1 MIIDA
6 NFEGLKQIKNGDY
19 VFEGN
24 LESKE
29 NIEIHLNDRFV
40 IRGSIT
46 TEKSIIAECG
56 IEAGEGIKA
65 GCGIEAGEG
74 IKAGWGIEAGEG
86 IKAGW
91 GIEAGEGI
99 KAGCGIEAGEGI
111 KAGWGIEAG
120 FRIFAGTSVYR
131 SSKNCIKTISCK
143 RLIKGEIAFGQLIE
157 RGEKDG

>member
-56 IEAGEGIKA
+56 IKAGE
-65 GCGIEAGEG
+65 
-74 IKAGWGIEAGEG
+74 
-86 IKAGW
+86 
-91 GIEAGEGI
+91 
-99 KAGCGIEAGEGI
+99 
-111 KAGWGIEAG
+111 GIEAG

>member
-6 NFEGLKQIKNGDY
+6 NFKGLKQIQNGDY

-29 NIEIHLNDRFV
+29 TIEIHLDDRFV
-40 IRGSIT
+40 IKGSII

-56 IEAGEGIKA
+56 IEAGY
-65 GCGIEAGEG
+65 
-74 IKAGWGIEAGEG
+74 
-86 IKAGW
+86 
-91 GIEAGEGI
+91 
-99 KAGCGIEAGEGI
+99 
-111 KAGWGIEAG
+111 GIEAG
-120 FRIFAGTSVYR
+120 FRIFAGVATYH

-143 RLIKGEIAFGQLIE
+143 RLIKGEIAFGELIE

>member
-6 NFEGLKQIKNGDY
+6 NFKGLKQIQNGDY

-29 NIEIHLNDRFV
+29 TIEIHLDDRFV
-40 IRGSIT
+40 IKGSII

-56 IEAGEGIKA
+56 IEAGY
-65 GCGIEAGEG
+65 GIEAGEG
-74 IKAGWGIEAGEG
+74 IEAGWGIKAGEG
-86 IKAGW
+86 IEAGW
-91 GIEAGEGI
+91 GI
-99 KAGCGIEAGEGI
+99 KAGY
-111 KAGWGIEAG
+111 GIEAG
-120 FRIFAGTSVYR
+120 FRIFAGVATYH

-143 RLIKGEIAFGQLIE
+143 RLIKGEIAFGELIE

>member
-6 NFEGLKQIKNGDY
+6 NFKGLKQIQNGDY

-29 NIEIHLNDRFV
+29 TIEIHLDDRFV
-40 IRGSIT
+40 IKGSII
-46 TEKSIIAECG
+46 TEKSIIAERD
-56 IEAGEGIKA
+56 
-65 GCGIEAGEG
+65 IEAGEG
-74 IKAGWGIEAGEG
+74 IKAGWGI
-86 IKAGW
+86 
-91 GIEAGEGI
+91 
-99 KAGCGIEAGEGI
+99 KAGC
-111 KAGWGIEAG
+111 GIEAG

-157 RGEKDG
+157 RGE

>member
-74 IKAGWGIEAGEG
+74 IKAGWGIEAG
-86 IKAGW
+86 
-91 GIEAGEGI
+91 
-99 KAGCGIEAGEGI
+99 
-111 KAGWGIEAG
+111 